1 MNLKDLIDQYGDEW
15 TIRTWPQPGATRR
28 QHLDQATATG
38 RLANT
43 LWAPDL
49 PTLAALLAEQEKLVA
64 EFTGQE
70 TR

>member
-1 MNLKDLIDQYGDEW
+1 MTLDQLTQTYGSDW